1 MPTPKP
7 YRIGLL
13 FAHKN
18 GKFGKISNGAKMH
31 HAVIPKVESNI
42 YRIGVHTP
50 IADRFSC
57 RPVKCEQSLLPT

>member
-18 GKFGKISNGAKMH
+18 GKFGKISNGAK
-31 HAVIPKVESNI
+31 IT

-57 RPVKCEQSLLPT
+57 RSVKCEQSLLPTQPYAE